1 MIQQLKNIKKNEK
14 NLQLSLKYISK
25 TEKELRQPNSVYFF

>member
-25 TEKELRQPNSVYFF
+25 TEKEL